1 MGVEMELREIESAQQ
16 FVSPYLRDK
25 ASNSRKAQVTRH
37 YAALSHGQ
45 EIAFVAIDVSKN
57 KSCLYIYRLFVE
69 PSLRC
74 RGFGSELVKECQALA
89 VKLGCKKICVKPMPI
104 EKGISED
111 WLIIWYTQRGF
122 KPSSQ
127 QLGFY
132 EIILH

>member
-25 ASNSRKAQVTRH
+25 ASKSSKAQVTRH

-45 EIAFVAIDVSKN
+45 EIAFVAIDVPKD
-57 KSCLYIYRLFVE
+57 KSCLYIYTLFIE
-69 PSLRC
+69 PALRC
-74 RGFGSELVKECQALA
+74 RGFGAEIVKECQAFA
-89 VKLGCKKICVKPMPI
+89 VKLGCKKIRVKPLPI
-104 EKGISED
+104 EEGGSED
-111 WLIIWYTQRGF
+111 RLIAWYTRLGF